1 MIVKFLIGLVSGVV
15 IAALAYRAR
24 SLDLSGAVAA
34 GVLGT
39 IVFGLGGA
47 AWAIVLLT
55 FFITASGLS
64 VIFKGRKK
72 GIAKDFA
79 KGSRRDA
86 GQVLANG
93 GVSGGLVLA
102 FFLLSL
108 VNSQHPQLPALWV
121 GFAAS
126 LAAANADT
134 WATELGVLNPHQP
147 ISMRNFRQVPG
158 GTSGAISLVGTLSA
172 LAGSALVAGV
182 ATLMGLVGW
191 APVSGLGAGGQFILI
206 SLAGLLGGMVDSV
219 LGAWVQ
225 AMYYCPACRKN
236 TERNPR
242 HSCGTETTLVRGVA
256 WLGNDWVNAAC
267 TLSAAVVAIVVTWFY
282 IL

>member
-1 MIVKFLIGLVSGVV
+1 MFVKFLIGLISGVG

-64 VIFKGRKK
+64 VFFKKRKS
-72 GIAKDFA
+72 GIAADFA

-93 GVSGGLVLA
+93 GVSGLLA
-102 FFLLSL
+102 LTFFLLSL
-108 VNSQHPQLPALWV
+108 ITPQHPLLPALWA

-134 WATELGVLNPHQP
+134 WATELGVLNPRQP
-147 ISMRNFRQVPG
+147 ISLRDFKRVPG
-158 GTSGAISLVGTLSA
+158 GTSGAISLVGTLAA
-172 LAGSALVAGV
+172 LGGAMVVAGV
-182 ATLMGLVGW
+182 AVLMGLTGWTPVGGL
-191 APVSGLGAGGQFILI
+191 GLGAQFILI
-206 SLAGLLGGMVDSV
+206 SLAGLLGAMVDSA
-219 LGAWVQ
+219 LGAWIQ
-225 AMYYCPACRKN
+225 AMYHCPACRKD
-236 TERNPR
+236 TERHPL
-242 HSCGTETTLVRGVA
+242 HSCGTETTLTRGIA
-256 WLGNDWVNAAC
+256 WLQNDWVNAAC
-267 TLSAAVVAIVVTWFY
+267 TLSAALVAIAVAW
-282 IL
+282 LLG

>member
-1 MIVKFLIGLVSGVV
+1 MVGKFLIGLISGVG

-39 IVFGLGGA
+39 VVFGLAGA

-64 VIFKGRKK
+64 LILKDRKSVI
-72 GIAKDFA
+72 AADFA

-93 GVSGGLVLA
+93 GVSGGLALA
-102 FFLLSL
+102 FFLLLLISPA
-108 VNSQHPQLPALWV
+108 HPLLPVLWA

-134 WATELGVLNPHQP
+134 WATELGVLNPRQP
-147 ISMRNFRQVPG
+147 ISLRNFRRVAG
-158 GTSGAISLVGTLSA
+158 GTSGAISLTGTLAA
-172 LAGSALVAGV
+172 LAGSAVVAGV
-182 ATLMGLVGW
+182 AVLVGLAGW
-191 APVSGLGAGGQFILI
+191 TPPGGLGLGAQFVII
-206 SLAGLLGGMVDSV
+206 SLAGLSGAMVDSA
-219 LGAWVQ
+219 LGAWIQ
-225 AMYYCPACRKN
+225 AMYYCPTCHKD
-236 TERNPR
+236 TERHPR
-242 HSCGTETTLVRGVA
+242 HSCGAETTLTRGIA
-256 WLGNDWVNAAC
+256 WLQNDWVNAAC
-267 TLSAAVVAIVVTWFY
+267 TLSAAIGAMAVTVLS